1 MFDDL
6 GQVVAQH
13 QQKVSEY
20 RHGAQVEQDPA
31 ELLSSLKTCVA
42 GVIESLSD
50 EQRACLNCC
59 GLITQRS
66 SLVAVN
72 RVSGE
77 AISPVLSWQ
86 DTRGESL
93 LPEDSANRE
102 LIYQATGLK
111 PNGHFGASKMVW
123 LLRHSQAV
131 QQAAE
136 QNQLMFVSLACY
148 LSYHLLN
155 KQEWR
160 ADRGNGSRTLLMN
173 LDTGQW
179 DESLLELFGLRK
191 SYLPELVA
199 SDSSFGE
206 LCIGEVSVDAM
217 SLPMRLLTGDQCAA
231 VFSAGTLPPEQLNI
245 NMGTGVF
252 LLSSMPAANV
262 RDGLLS
268 SVVHWSEAQGAQ
280 YCLEATVN
288 GAGVAIDYM
297 AKQLGIE
304 GDKQLEQS
312 LAVSQRMPLF
322 INTISGLGSP
332 DWRSD
337 MGAFFVGD
345 EHCSNQLRLA
355 AVAESIIF
363 LIMRNLECMR
373 RHKLLSRIVVS
384 GGLSNSDQLCQ
395 RLSDLS
401 GLAVVRSESAEASA
415 RGAAYLLL
423 GCPEGWA
430 NNGQTFHSQENK
442 ALAQRFTVW
451 TDCLETSLG

>member
-1 MFDDL
+1 
-6 GQVVAQH
+6 
-13 QQKVSEY
+13 
-20 RHGAQVEQDPA
+20 
-31 ELLSSLKTCVA
+31 
-42 GVIESLSD
+42 
-50 EQRACLNCC
+50 
-59 GLITQRS
+59 
-66 SLVAVN
+66 
-72 RVSGE
+72 
-77 AISPVLSWQ
+77 
-86 DTRGESL
+86 
-93 LPEDSANRE
+93 
-102 LIYQATGLK
+102 
-111 PNGHFGASKMVW
+111 
-123 LLRHSQAV
+123 
-131 QQAAE
+131 
-136 QNQLMFVSLACY
+136 
-148 LSYHLLN
+148 
-155 KQEWR
+155 
-160 ADRGNGSRTLLMN
+160 
-173 LDTGQW
+173 
-179 DESLLELFGLRK
+179 
-191 SYLPELVA
+191 
-199 SDSSFGE
+199 
-206 LCIGEVSVDAM
+206 
-217 SLPMRLLTGDQCAA
+217 
-231 VFSAGTLPPEQLNI
+231 
-245 NMGTGVF
+245 
-252 LLSSMPAANV
+252 MPAANV